1 MRQPRTIVL
10 ALCTV
15 LLLAGCKAVAPAPDD
30 AAIKTAIQSKLYQDS
45 TLRGRGIQ
53 VDSQKGVVTLT
64 GAVNSD
70 AEKSL
75 AEQLSNQAPGVQ
87 RVDNQLSVSQ
97 PPAPVP
103 AAAQPRV
110 PSARARTSPAES
122 QPSPS
127 ASAARTRPST
137 VTIPSGSVIT
147 VRMIDGIDSKTNQS
161 GQSFAASVAA
171 PVAVGDQVVIPQGSD
186 ATVKLVSAK
195 SSGKFT
201 GSAELQLQLASVTVR
216 GTPYDVQSGSYQQS
230 GGSRG
235 KKTAKVV
242 GGGAAAGALIG
253 ALAGGGK
260 GAAIGAGIGAGA
272 GAGYQVLTKGSTVK
286 VPSETKLDFTLAA
299 PLNVAAG
306 R

>member
-10 ALCTV
+10 ALGTV

-30 AAIKTAIQSKLYQDS
+30 AAIKTTIQSKFYQDS
-45 TLRGRGIQ
+45 TLSGRGIQ

-64 GAVNSD
+64 GTVNSD

-75 AEQLSNQAPGVQ
+75 AEQFANQASGVQ
-87 RVDNQLSVSQ
+87 KVNNQLSVSQ
-97 PPAPVP
+97 PPAP
-103 AAAQPRV
+103 AAAQPRAS
-110 PSARARTSPAES
+110 SARARTA
-122 QPSPS
+122 PS
-127 ASAARTRPST
+127 ASQSAAASPARPST
-137 VTIPSGSVIT
+137 VTVPSGSVIT
-147 VRMIDGIDSKTNQS
+147 VRMIDGIDSKTNQP

-171 PVAVGDQVVIPQGSD
+171 PVAVGDRVVIPQGAD

-201 GSAELQLQLASVTVR
+201 GSAELQLQLASITVR
-216 GTPYDVQSGSYQQS
+216 GTPYDVQSGNYQQS

-286 VPSETKLDFTLAA
+286 VPSETRIDFTLAA
-299 PLNVAAG
+299 PLNVS

>member
-1 MRQPRTIVL
+1 MRQSRTIVL
-10 ALCTV
+10 ALCAV
-15 LLLAGCKAVAPAPDD
+15 LLMAACKAVPPAPDD
-30 AAIKTAIQSKLYQDS
+30 AAIKTAIQSKFYQDP
-45 TLRGRGIQ
+45 TLSGRGIQ
-53 VDSQKGVVTLT
+53 VDSQQGVVTLT
-64 GAVNSD
+64 GTVNSD

-75 AEQLSNQAPGVQ
+75 AEQLSVQAPGVQ
-87 RVDNQLSVSQ
+87 KVVNQLNVSQ
-97 PPAPVP
+97 PPAA
-103 AAAQPRV
+103 AAAQPRAS
-110 PSARARTSPAES
+110 SARARTAPTAASEPG
-122 QPSPS
+122 PS
-127 ASAARTRPST
+127 AAAAPARAST
-137 VTIPSGSVIT
+137 VTVPSGSVIT
-147 VRMIDGIDSKTNQS
+147 VRMIDGIDSKTNKA
-161 GQSFAASVAA
+161 GESFAASVAA

-216 GTPYDVQSGSYQQS
+216 GTPYNVQSGNYQQS

-286 VPSETKLDFTLAA
+286 VPSETRIDFTLAA
-299 PLNVAAG
+299 PLSVS